1 LIITMMVINMNESR
15 LRTIAQLED
24 FLKGASA
31 VEFSA
36 SQSSEDA
43 QLYEH
48 VSRVLWRFDYA
59 HLGKLDRGIVLAYL
73 RHTTGYSRAQM
84 TRLVA
89 RWSNNRAAQVPLAK
103 RYCAPAAPFARK
115 YSALDV
121 QLLVEMDRA
130 NEDACGSAVVHLLY
144 RAFTIYGD
152 IRYERLAGLSVSHL
166 YNLRKSA
173 GYQAQRVSFAKTR
186 AVCNP
191 IGVRKAPR
199 PKGRAGFVRI
209 DTVHQGDLDGVKGV
223 YHITCVDA
231 VSQWQVQAC
240 VQGISEAFLLPVLAL
255 IIEQFPFEIEGFHSD
270 NGSEYINAQ
279 VAKLLNKL
287 HIEQTKSR
295 SRQSNDNALAE
306 SKNASVVRKHMG
318 YSHIPQK
325 YAKPINEFY
334 EKVFNP
340 WLNMHRPC
348 LFASEVVNS
357 KGKVIKRYK
366 HEDVKTP
373 LACLAQLAEQSLVR
387 FKAGIT
393 LELLQAQSHAQTDL
407 AAAQAMQKAKAKL
420 FAKFNADSQ
429 SQQRL
434 S

>member
-1 LIITMMVINMNESR
+1 MMVINMNESR

-36 SQSSEDA
+36 SEGGDDTQR
-43 QLYEH
+43 YEH
-48 VSRVLWRFDYA
+48 VSRVLARFDYA
-59 HLGKLDRGIVLAYL
+59 HRSKRERGIVLAYL
-73 RHTTGYSRAQM
+73 RQTSGYSRAQM

-89 RWSNNRAAQVPLAK
+89 LWGNNRAAQVPLVK
-103 RYCAPAAPFARK
+103 RYCAPAAPFACK
-115 YSALDV
+115 YSASDV

-130 NEDACGSAVVHLLY
+130 NEDACGSAVAHLLY
-144 RAFTIYGD
+144 RAFHIYGD
-152 IRYERLAGLSVSHL
+152 TRYKRLAGLSVSHL
-166 YNLRKSA
+166 YNLRKSN

-186 AVCNP
+186 PVCNP

-199 PKGRAGFVRI
+199 PSGRAGFVRI

-255 IIEQFPFEIEGFHSD
+255 VIEQFPFEIESFRSD
-270 NGSEYINAQ
+270 NGSEYINGR
-279 VAKLLNKL
+279 VARLLDKL

-295 SRQSNDNALAE
+295 SRHSNDNALAE

-334 EKVFNP
+334 ENVFNP
-340 WLNMHRPC
+340 WLNLHRPC
-348 LFASEVVNS
+348 LFASEIVNS
-357 KGKVIKRYK
+357 KGKVTKRYK

-373 LACLAQLAEQSLVR
+373 LACLAQLADQGLVR
-387 FKAGIT
+387 LKTSNT
-393 LELLQAQSHAQTDL
+393 LEQLQAQADAQTDL
-407 AAAQAMQKAKAKL
+407 AAAQEMQKAKAKL

-429 SQQRL
+429 KTARRL
-434 S
+434 G